1 MSSALQRARARART
15 PLTLARPPRRTSRS
29 PPTANTAGP
38 YTTALYL
45 SGAQSEGASAFK
57 ATAPLG
63 ITYGPDYKNA
73 ANSAMNVA
81 LGSYLSTATLPQLPT
96 GAQPRSVSLWLKCA
110 VPQTSMGRTIFD
122 FSDGT
127 ANATTEHLTI
137 TGGLAVNS
145 NSPGFA
151 GIVMNGG
158 ALQQLQFQYTTTTL
172 AGGTANA
179 FANGVG
185 SNAAFSNPVGI
196 AADLTTGN
204 LYVADQNNYRLR
216 LVLPNGAVSTFVGS
230 DNGGLTGGT
239 AGNLDGVGT
248 NAMLNTFQG
257 VAIDATGTF
266 AIVAEMSNNN
276 VRMVALATRNVTTLA
291 GCKGTGPAT
300 GCVSATLDG
309 TGTAAQFAS
318 PQFAAIHPTN
328 GNAFILCNV
337 ANNVRQVTQLG
348 VVTTIAGSYTGQG
361 GYLDGTGTSALFN
374 APRGIAMDPTGA
386 FLVLGDSGNCRLRKI
401 VLATG
406 IVTTIAGNGVSCTGS
421 TAVPSID
428 GIGTNAQLNG
438 PRGVAFDTQ
447 GNI

>member
-1 MSSALQRARARART
+1 
-15 PLTLARPPRRTSRS
+15 
-29 PPTANTAGP
+29 
-38 YTTALYL
+38 
-45 SGAQSEGASAFK
+45 
-57 ATAPLG
+57 
-63 ITYGPDYKNA
+63 
-73 ANSAMNVA
+73 MNVA